1 MQGQQSSCGG
11 LRGSRKGCPFR
22 GCAQIYLGTRRDR
35 KLLVLDVSVDEVW
48 VAEDDVLLVAVIDEE
63 VAVRLVVVMLVVVTL
78 VVVVED

>member
-1 MQGQQSSCGG
+1 MQTGRLPEDVHKYS
-11 LRGSRKGCPFR
+11 
-22 GCAQIYLGTRRDR
+22 YLGSRRDR